1 MDGVTILDDRVLE
14 DEYEEL
20 YQEQLLLGQY
30 SPFFGFF
37 HQDWLVLQERYLD
50 LRSLPRTRNQALLGL
65 KALLTEIFSFLHEL
79 WLFRN
84 TQLHGEDGS
93 RLHSF
98 KRLQLLQEIK
108 TLYEDQDKL
117 LYDDRAIFS
126 LPFEDRERHTVPQL
140 KHFLRFAQSVARIST
155 KQAEELGKG
164 FRKIDYYFKPRQQPI
179 RHDLVCAILGYDPS
193 VREPD

>member
-1 MDGVTILDDRVLE
+1 M
-14 DEYEEL
+14 
-20 YQEQLLLGQY
+20 
-30 SPFFGFF
+30 
-37 HQDWLVLQERYLD
+37 
-50 LRSLPRTRNQALLGL
+50 
-65 KALLTEIFSFLHEL
+65 
-79 WLFRN
+79 
-84 TQLHGEDGS
+84 
-93 RLHSF
+93 
-98 KRLQLLQEIK
+98 
-108 TLYEDQDKL
+108 

-155 KQAEELGKG
+155 QQAEELGKG